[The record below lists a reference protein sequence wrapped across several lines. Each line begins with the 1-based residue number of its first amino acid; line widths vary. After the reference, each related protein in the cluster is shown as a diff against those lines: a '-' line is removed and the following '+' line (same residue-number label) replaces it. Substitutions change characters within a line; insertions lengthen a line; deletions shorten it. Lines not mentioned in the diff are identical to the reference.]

1 MEVSHKKK
9 DVESE
14 DWQIRKW
21 SRINIVFSKEV
32 PNKKS
37 ILFYLF
43 GNKEALEH
51 ANQWSMVMK
60 DLKGEGWTSA
70 SSLVLSSEGHTENKC

>member
-1 MEVSHKKK
+1 M
-9 DVESE
+9 
-14 DWQIRKW
+14 
-21 SRINIVFSKEV
+21 FSKEV

-60 DLKGEGWTSA
+60 DLKGEG
-70 SSLVLSSEGHTENKC
+70 